1 MIELLLDFI
10 VSAVYIFFNL
20 IFLNCFSIQRYKQK
34 YTIISVLS
42 YLILLP
48 SLSFFLRSVPII
60 RLVVTYIISVLM
72 MKLIFNLSI
81 KKSIIANS
89 LFAAIFSGCELL
101 VFFILQRVME
111 IASLDALTNA
121 SGAFLIEMLSELVV
135 LIIIIIV
142 SVIFRRTN
150 LSRMDFKGWSAFS
163 LFPLFSVVVEL
174 LLILNYD
181 DGIGE
186 RLSCAMI
193 FIGTG
198 LLLLNVVLIYLLSN
212 VINRELEI
220 SKNKELIDKADY
232 VYHLYE
238 VLVKEREIQKSQAHD
253 YLNHLNTIKALAVS
267 GDYESQTKYLSELID
282 KSTSTHDL
290 YDTGH
295 PIVNAI
301 LNQKFNDADENDA
314 LLIVFSDDLSSVNV
328 NESDLV
334 TILSNVIDNA
344 IEAVKSCDEKKIIL
358 KMRIHNE
365 SLYIDSTNNYST
377 NIDFDHYQT
386 TKPDKQNHGYGLI
399 NIKRAVMNNS
409 GHCFIETDSGMFHI
423 TIEIPLV

>member
-1 MIELLLDFI
+1 MIDLLLGFI
-10 VSAVYIFFNL
+10 ISAVCFSLDL
-20 IFLNCFSIQRYKQK
+20 IFLSCFSPPRSEKK
-34 YTIISVLS
+34 YASIGVLSGLLLLPILS
-42 YLILLP
+42 YLLRSIPLIKLMVTLAMIVILTILL
-48 SLSFFLRSVPII
+48 FD
-60 RLVVTYIISVLM
+60 
-72 MKLIFNLSI
+72 LSI

-89 LFAAIFSGCELL
+89 LYLAIFAGCELIT
-101 VFFILQRVME
+101 FFIIQKVMVISRFE
-111 IASLDALTNA
+111 TLTNA
-121 SGAFLIEMLSELVV
+121 TGAFLVDILSELIV
-135 LIIIIIV
+135 LIAIIIISAITKK
-142 SVIFRRTN
+142 TN
-150 LSRMDFKGWSAFS
+150 LSRMDFKGWSVFS
-163 LFPLFSVVVEL
+163 LFPIFSVVVEL
-174 LLILNYD
+174 LLIINYD
-181 DGIGE
+181 ASNSEG
-186 RLSCAMI
+186 LSGTMM

-198 LLLLNVVLIYLLSN
+198 LLILNVVLIYLLSN

-220 SKNKELIDKADY
+220 SKNKELIDKADH
-232 VYHLYE
+232 VYHMYE
-238 VLVKEREIQKSQAHD
+238 VLVKEREIQKAQAHD
-253 YLNHLNTIKALAVS
+253 YLNHINTIKALAIS

-314 LLIVFSDDLSSVNV
+314 LLIVLSDDLSSVNV

-358 KMRIHNE
+358 KIRIHNG
-365 SLYIDSTNNYST
+365 SLYIDSTNNYSS
-377 NIDFDHYQT
+377 NIDYDHYRT

-409 GHCFIETDSGMFHI
+409 GHCFIETDSDMFHI
-423 TIEIPLV
+423 TIEIPLE